1 VQAQGGCTA
10 EMSTVEPYVDP
21 RIAADVPAS
30 LDPQTVRILE
40 RRRTSGVRMRR
51 GWFVRRMLVL
61 ADLIGLTFAFL
72 IAMWF
77 LDPAG
82 AADTVSPQVE
92 LLIFGISLPAWVVV
106 AKLYGLYDFDEERT
120 DHSTADDLVGVLN
133 LVTVGSWLFFA
144 FTAVTHEATPGFGRL
159 LGFWALAIVSI
170 TGARAIARGVARRR
184 LAYVQNTIIVG
195 AGDVG
200 QLVAKK
206 LRQHPEYGINL
217 VGFIDN
223 QPKTRIDGLNDVA
236 LLGGLGHLP
245 RMVQLLDVERVIVAF
260 SKDSHEEMLDVIR
273 SLKDL
278 DIQIDLVPRFFEVIG
293 TNIGVHTAEGLPLIG
308 LPALRLSRSSRI
320 AKRTMDLLFSTIG
333 LVLLAPLFL
342 VAAIWIKLDSRGPVF
357 FRQLRMGSGDQT
369 FEILKF
375 RTMAADADDRKHEF
389 HGLNKHANGDP
400 RMFKIPNDPRVTSCG
415 RKLRRFSIDELPQ
428 LINVVR
434 GEMSLVGPRPLILE
448 EDLHVVDWRRQRL
461 NLKPGI
467 TGLWQ
472 VMGRDDIGFEE
483 MVRLD
488 YVYVTTWSLVNDLK
502 LILRTIPALYRAREC

>member
-1 VQAQGGCTA
+1 
-10 EMSTVEPYVDP
+10 
-21 RIAADVPAS
+21 
-30 LDPQTVRILE
+30 
-40 RRRTSGVRMRR
+40 
-51 GWFVRRMLVL
+51 
-61 ADLIGLTFAFL
+61 
-72 IAMWF
+72 
-77 LDPAG
+77 
-82 AADTVSPQVE
+82 
-92 LLIFGISLPAWVVV
+92 
-106 AKLYGLYDFDEERT
+106 
-120 DHSTADDLVGVLN
+120 
-133 LVTVGSWLFFA
+133 
-144 FTAVTHEATPGFGRL
+144 
-159 LGFWALAIVSI
+159 
-170 TGARAIARGVARRR
+170 
-184 LAYVQNTIIVG
+184 VG